1 MENKKEKLEDFKTA
15 ISSTVRSLSNSQEIE
30 ISFGNQAIKSS
41 KNSIRLPDLEQGSNK
56 LNYEKIRAIADS
68 KSLNLR
74 FSDVKTLKKYEPEG
88 NISKKLYSIS
98 EKIRCEKI
106 GTSYFKGVK
115 KNIEK
120 YYYKRLSGLD
130 LKSSEDKI
138 IESFENYLRVKF
150 LNFKNESQ
158 IDKKLKPFKKDLNDQ
173 LKNRI
178 NDLKDLALDQEKFNS
193 LVSKM
198 ITDMS
203 LDENINEEDQ
213 LRADMYS
220 FLANLFRSEPDADL
234 INQLKVLESDDS
246 PIGKSIKT
254 LSKLALS
261 LDLPTIRDEY
271 VRIFVGVGRGEILP
285 FASYYLTGFL
295 KDKPLAKLRQDME
308 KIGIKLKDNVKE
320 PEDHI
325 ASIFDMMA
333 GLIVGKFNK
342 KFSIAEQRDFFNKH
356 LAPWVDLLMRDIE
369 SSKIAVFYSPIG
381 TIGKEFMEI
390 ERASFSMN
398 VSG

>member
-1 MENKKEKLEDFKTA
+1 MGDILL
-15 ISSTVRSLSNSQEIE
+15 SSTN
-30 ISFGNQAIKSS
+30 A
-41 KNSIRLPDLEQGSNK
+41 
-56 LNYEKIRAIADS
+56 
-68 KSLNLR
+68 
-74 FSDVKTLKKYEPEG
+74 
-88 NISKKLYSIS
+88 
-98 EKIRCEKI
+98 
-106 GTSYFKGVK
+106 
-115 KNIEK
+115 
-120 YYYKRLSGLD
+120 
-130 LKSSEDKI
+130 KI
-138 IESFENYLRVKF
+138 IENV
-150 LNFKNESQ
+150 
-158 IDKKLKPFKKDLNDQ
+158 
-173 LKNRI
+173 
-178 NDLKDLALDQEKFNS
+178 
-193 LVSKM
+193 
-198 ITDMS
+198 
-203 LDENINEEDQ
+203 NEEDQ

-234 INQLKVLESDDS
+234 INQLKFLKSDDS
-246 PIGKSIKT
+246 TIGKSIKT

-308 KIGIKLKDNVKE
+308 KIGIKLEDNVKE

-390 ERASFSMN
+390 ERSSFSMD

>member
-1 MENKKEKLEDFKTA
+1 M
-15 ISSTVRSLSNSQEIE
+15 S
-30 ISFGNQAIKSS
+30 
-41 KNSIRLPDLEQGSNK
+41 
-56 LNYEKIRAIADS
+56 
-68 KSLNLR
+68 
-74 FSDVKTLKKYEPEG
+74 
-88 NISKKLYSIS
+88 SIS
-98 EKIRCEKI
+98 A
-106 GTSYFKGVK
+106 
-115 KNIEK
+115 
-120 YYYKRLSGLD
+120 
-130 LKSSEDKI
+130 KI
-138 IESFENYLRVKF
+138 I
-150 LNFKNESQ
+150 
-158 IDKKLKPFKKDLNDQ
+158 
-173 LKNRI
+173 
-178 NDLKDLALDQEKFNS
+178 
-193 LVSKM
+193 
-198 ITDMS
+198 
-203 LDENINEEDQ
+203 ENINEEDQ

-220 FLANLFRSEPDADL
+220 FLANLLRSEPNSEL
-234 INQLKVLESDDS
+234 INQLKVLQSDDS
-246 PIGKSIKT
+246 LIGKSIKT
-254 LSKLALS
+254 LSKLASS

-308 KIGIKLKDNVKE
+308 KIGIKLEDNVKE

-333 GLIVGKFNK
+333 GLIGGKFNK

-356 LAPWVDLLMRDIE
+356 LAPWVGLLMRDIE